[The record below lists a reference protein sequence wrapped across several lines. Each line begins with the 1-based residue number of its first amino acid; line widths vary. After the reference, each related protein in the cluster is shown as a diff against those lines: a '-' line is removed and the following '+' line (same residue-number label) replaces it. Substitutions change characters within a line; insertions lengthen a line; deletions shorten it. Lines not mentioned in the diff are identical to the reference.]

1 MDVDESYIGASVGAF
16 LVFDPNANDEFTY
29 VLSGSDAA
37 SFEVIDGVLKV
48 KSGTW
53 LDYETKAT
61 YTVTVTVID
70 QGGFSLQKTFNIDV
84 NDVHYGN
91 PYHTEVQSDFVA
103 PISDDPSVQALQW
116 TYGGDGEGSLIFVH
130 DNDPNTPL
138 VITYSLID
146 SNSVLGDNYDD
157 GYDQDVYDNRSD
169 YSAEWEA
176 MVVQAF
182 EYWGEVSGITFVRVD
197 DNYNMCVDI
206 RVCLLYTS
214 QSPRD
219 RG

>member
-1 MDVDESYIGASVGAF
+1 MGLRTIRIEVNVAPMAVTLDSMDVDESYIGASVGAF
-16 LVFDPNANDEFTY
+16 LVFDPNTNDELHLF
-29 VLSGSDAA
+29 LSGRAINLK
-37 SFEVIDGVLKV
+37 FEVIDGILKV

-53 LDYETKAT
+53 LDYETKAA
-61 YTVTVTVID
+61 YTLTVTVID
-70 QGGFSLQKTFNIDV
+70 QGGFSLQRTFTIDV

-91 PYHTEVQSDFVA
+91 PYHTEVESDYVA
-103 PISDDPSVQALQW
+103 PISDDPSIQALQW

-146 SNSVLGDNYDD
+146 SNSVLGDNYDN
-157 GYDQDVYDNRSD
+157 GWDQDVYDNRSD

-182 EYWGEVSGITFVRVD
+182 EYWGEVSG
-197 DNYNMCVDI
+197 
-206 RVCLLYTS
+206 
-214 QSPRD
+214 
-219 RG
+219 